1 MIMFFVNSILNPKP
15 LQPPVN
21 PKKIA
26 MNPDPK
32 EFIGSSESVA
42 CIDLFSF
49 LRKYSDV
56 ALVFLEGGQFV
67 VISYSLG

>member
-1 MIMFFVNSILNPKP
+1 
-15 LQPPVN
+15 
-21 PKKIA
+21 

>member
-1 MIMFFVNSILNPKP
+1 MMMFFCSLHFEP
-15 LQPPVN
+15 QATSTASE
-21 PKKIA
+21 PKKG
-26 MNPDPK
+26 PDPK

-56 ALVFLEGGQFV
+56 ALMFL
-67 VISYSLG
+67 